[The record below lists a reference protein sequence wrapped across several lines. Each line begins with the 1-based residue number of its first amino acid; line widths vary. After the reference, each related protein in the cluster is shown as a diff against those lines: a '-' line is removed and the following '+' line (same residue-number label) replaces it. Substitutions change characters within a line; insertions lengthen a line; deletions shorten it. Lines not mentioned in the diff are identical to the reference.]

1 MSETEEIKSMSK
13 EDKINTEKWSKEHV
27 IDINKLIY
35 KTKIRKQY
43 HREASQYCKKWANRL
58 ELPPILFPIVLAPI
72 SSTFDSR
79 WWVVYMNM
87 TGFIVSGLLVAI
99 VKHFS
104 FGDLSKEHIQL
115 SRSYVK
121 LKDNLRTELTKKEE
135 FRTDVT
141 KFISDSYS
149 EFHQL
154 MNTSPLLDLK
164 LYDKVKFKIERNT
177 LQMC

>member
-1 MSETEEIKSMSK
+1 M
-13 EDKINTEKWSKEHV
+13 
-27 IDINKLIY
+27 
-35 KTKIRKQY
+35 
-43 HREASQYCKKWANRL
+43 
-58 ELPPILFPIVLAPI
+58 FPIVLAPI

-135 FRTDVT
+135 YRTDVT

-154 MNTSPLLDLK
+154 MSISPLLDLK
-164 LYDKVKFKIERNT
+164 L
-177 LQMC
+177 

>member
-1 MSETEEIKSMSK
+1 MSTE
-13 EDKINTEKWSKEHV
+13 EDKINPEKWSEDHV

-72 SSTFDSR
+72 SSTFDSH

-99 VKHFS
+99 VKHFN

-154 MNTSPLLDLK
+154 MSIAPLLDLQ
-164 LYDKVKFKIERNT
+164 LYDKVKFKIENNT